1 MQGSLADL
9 IALADQKESIC
20 LRKECEVCARARV
33 CVCVCVCAYVGPE
46 VTHALETRVMAM
58 SPVRNWL

>member
-20 LRKECEVCARARV
+20 LRKECEVCVR
-33 CVCVCVCAYVGPE
+33 AYVGPE
-46 VTHALETRVMAM
+46 VTHALEMRVMAK